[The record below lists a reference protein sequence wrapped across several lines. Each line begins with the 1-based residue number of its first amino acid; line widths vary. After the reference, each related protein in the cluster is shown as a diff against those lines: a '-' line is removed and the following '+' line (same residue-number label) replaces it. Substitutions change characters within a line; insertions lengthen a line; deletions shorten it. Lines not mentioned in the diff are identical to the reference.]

1 MIAASPASGRRDLRW
16 YSIATAAYVAIA
28 IAYTW
33 PLVLHLGHGVPH
45 DPGDPLLNTWI
56 LWWSTQAVPLT
67 DRWWNAPAFFPAP
80 GILAFSEH
88 LLGLVPIAAPLT
100 ALTHL
105 PLLGYNVAFLA
116 TFVLSGLGA
125 HFLAFTLTK
134 RHDAAFIAGV
144 AFAFAPYRL
153 AQASHIQVLASY
165 WSPICLAAL
174 HRYGGTSKARWAALA
189 VIAWLMQALSCGYFL
204 FFLSVLLALWFLYF
218 AIGRWTLRQFAVLA
232 GMFGVASLLL
242 LPFLLGY
249 QRILQ
254 GIYGFTRSLYE
265 IRLFSAD
272 VMGLLLAPDELL
284 LWGWVHFVDRAESAL
299 YPGLAIVLLALL
311 AIVQARPFAAAEHES
326 GLAKRVRIG
335 LLALFVVLAI
345 AAAIPLVNG
354 PWVLNVVGVRLL
366 SISHAEKPLS
376 LAIIAALALLA
387 ILPPVR
393 QAIGRRSPL
402 VFYLV
407 AAFAMWV
414 LALGPDPTFLD
425 RRVIYQAPYGQ
436 LMKLPGF
443 DGLRVPAR
451 FWMMTLVCLSVV
463 AALALNTLKMQRRTI
478 VGGLAAFGLLL
489 DGWPGSFP
497 VVQAPPL
504 RPSPPGV
511 VARLDLPMSID
522 TDPQA
527 LYQQM
532 FDPIP
537 LYNGFSGYFAPH
549 YFALRTLIESGDLR
563 ILHVMAGNGPLG
575 VVIDHS
581 RDPQGMLRK
590 WVLSYP
596 GAAASHVDEAWS
608 SYRLPTSPSPPD
620 VADRTGTPLPI
631 KSLST
636 IPSPP
641 HAARAL
647 DGNLTTR
654 WSGGVQRG
662 FVEATIELERASY
675 VGQVVIDLGSFIT
688 DFPMRLQIDVSA
700 DGVSWSTAW
709 SGATALEAYFGA
721 IRHPREMPLVFPLN
735 RDGVRFIRLRQT
747 GFGSHD
753 WSIPELHVLGGAPVT
768 GNAR

>member
-1 MIAASPASGRRDLRW
+1 MIPASPVSSRRDLRG
-16 YSIATAAYVAIA
+16 YGVATAAYAA
-28 IAYTW
+28 LTIAYTW
-33 PLVLHLGHGVPH
+33 PLVLHLGRGVPH

-88 LLGLVPIAAPLT
+88 LLGLAPIAVPLT

-116 TFVLSGLGA
+116 TFVLSALGA
-125 HFLAFTLTK
+125 HFLGFTLTK
-134 RHDAAFIAGV
+134 RHDAAFIAGI

-153 AQASHIQVLASY
+153 GQASHIQVLASY

-174 HRYGGTSKARWAALA
+174 HRYGGTSYARWAALA

-204 FFLSVLLALWFLYF
+204 FFLSVLLALWVLYF

-232 GMFGVASLLL
+232 GMFGAAALVL

-254 GIYGFTRSLYE
+254 GIYGFTRSLHE

-284 LWGWVHFVDRAESAL
+284 VWGWVHAVNRAESAL
-299 YPGLAIVLLALL
+299 FPGLAIVLLAAL
-311 AIVQARPFAAAEHES
+311 AIIQSRPFAVAGEEH
-326 GLAKRVRIG
+326 ATVRRVRQA
-335 LLALFVVLAI
+335 LLVAFAVLSA
-345 AAAIPLVNG
+345 AAAIPLVKG
-354 PWVLNVVGVRLL
+354 PFVLNVAGVRLL
-366 SISHAEKPLS
+366 SISQAEKPLS
-376 LAIIAALALLA
+376 LAVIAALALLA
-387 ILPPVR
+387 LLPRVR
-393 QAIGRRSPL
+393 QALARRSTL
-402 VFYLV
+402 AFYLI

-414 LALGPDPTFLD
+414 LALGPDPTFFD
-425 RRVIYQAPYGQ
+425 RPVIYKAPYGH
-436 LMKLPGF
+436 LMNLPGF

-451 FWMMTLVCLSVV
+451 FWMMALVCLSVV
-463 AALALNTLKMQRRTI
+463 GAIAVNKLKLRRRTI
-478 VGGLAAFGLLL
+478 VVAAAFGLLL
-489 DGWPGSFP
+489 DGWPGGFP
-497 VVQAPPL
+497 VVEAPPL

-511 VARLDLPMSID
+511 VARLDLPMSGD
-522 TDPQA
+522 TDAQA

-549 YFALRTLIESGDLR
+549 YFALRTLVESGDLR
-563 ILHVMAGNGPLG
+563 ILHVLAANGPLG

-581 RDPQGMLRK
+581 RDPQGTLRK

-596 GAAASHVDEAWS
+596 GAATSHVDEAWS
-608 SYRLPTSPSPPD
+608 SYRLPKSPSPPN
-620 VADRTGTPLPI
+620 VADGAGRPLAI
-631 KSLST
+631 KSMST

-654 WSGGVQRG
+654 WSGGVQQV
-662 FVEATIELERASY
+662 FAEATIELEQASH

-688 DFPMRLQIDVSA
+688 DFPIRLQIDVSA
-700 DGVSWSTAW
+700 DGASWSTAW

-721 IRHPREMPLVFPLN
+721 IRHPRDMPLVFPLD

-753 WSIPELHVLGGAPVT
+753 WSIPELHVLGSAAVT
-768 GNAR
+768 DKAR

>member
-1 MIAASPASGRRDLRW
+1 VYLA
-16 YSIATAAYVAIA
+16 VA

-33 PLVLHLGHGVPH
+33 PLVLHLAHGVAH

-67 DRWWNAPAFFPAP
+67 DRWWNAPAFLPAP

-88 LLGLVPIAAPLT
+88 LLGLAPIAVPLT

-105 PLLGYNVAFLA
+105 PLLGYNVAFLT

-125 HFLAFTLTK
+125 HFLAFTLTR
-134 RHDAAFIAGV
+134 RHDAALVAGV

-174 HRYGGTSKARWAALA
+174 HRYGSTSKARWAAVA
-189 VIAWLMQALSCGYFL
+189 VVAWLMQALSCGYFL
-204 FFLSVLLALWFLYF
+204 FFLSVLLALWVLYF
-218 AIGRWTLRQFAVLA
+218 AIGRWRLRQFAVLA
-232 GMFGVASLLL
+232 GMFGVAALLL

-249 QRILQ
+249 RRILQ

-265 IRLFSAD
+265 IRMFSAD
-272 VMGLLLAPDELL
+272 VMGLLLAPSELL
-284 LWGWVHFVDRAESAL
+284 VWGWVHLVSRPESAL
-299 YPGLAIVLLALL
+299 FPGLVIVLLTAV
-311 AIVQARPFAAAEHES
+311 AIMQSKPFAAVGEEHANARR
-326 GLAKRVRIG
+326 LR
-335 LLALFVVLAI
+335 LALIVAFLMLAI

-354 PWVLNVVGVRLL
+354 PWVFKVGGTRLL
-366 SISHAEKPLS
+366 SISQAEKPLS
-376 LAIIAALALLA
+376 LAVIAALALLA
-387 ILPPVR
+387 MLPRVR
-393 QAIGRRSPL
+393 QAVRRRSPL
-402 VFYLV
+402 AFYV
-407 AAFAMWV
+407 AAAFVMWV
-414 LALGPDPTFLD
+414 LALGPDPTLFD
-425 RRVIYQAPYGQ
+425 RRVIYQAPYGY
-436 LMKLPGF
+436 LMNLPGF

-451 FWMMTLVCLSVV
+451 FWMMSLVCLSVV
-463 AALALNTLKMQRRTI
+463 GALAVNRLKAQRRTI
-478 VGGLAAFGLLL
+478 VAAVAAFGLLL
-489 DGWPGSFP
+489 DGWPRLFP
-497 VVQAPPL
+497 VVEAPPL

-511 VARLDLPMSID
+511 VARLDLPMSSD
-522 TDPQA
+522 TDAQA

-532 FDPIP
+532 FDPVP

-549 YFALRTLIESGDLR
+549 YFALMTLVESGDLR
-563 ILHVMAGNGPLG
+563 ILQVMAANGPLG

-581 RDPQGMLRK
+581 RDPNGRLRK

-596 GAAASHVDEAWS
+596 GATLSHVDEAWS
-608 SYRLPTSPSPPD
+608 SYRLPKSSSPPD
-620 VADRTGTPLPI
+620 VAERAGTSLPI

-647 DGNLTTR
+647 DGDLTTR
-654 WSGGVQRG
+654 WSGGVQQV
-662 FVEATIELERASY
+662 FAEATIELERPSHVA
-675 VGQVVIDLGSFIT
+675 QVVVDLGSFIT
-688 DFPMRLQIDVSA
+688 DFPVRLQIDVSA
-700 DGVSWSTAW
+700 DGASWASAW

-721 IRHPREMPLVFPLN
+721 LRHPREMPLVFPLN

-753 WSIPELHVLGGAPVT
+753 WSIPELHVLGSITAGSGVT

>member
-1 MIAASPASGRRDLRW
+1 MIAASPAGNWRDRRW
-16 YSIATAAYVAIA
+16 YGIAAAAYVAIA

-56 LWWSTQAVPLT
+56 LWWTTQAVPLT
-67 DRWWNAPAFFPAP
+67 DRWWNAPAFLPAP

-88 LLGLVPIAAPLT
+88 LLGLAPIAVPLT

-165 WSPICLAAL
+165 WSPICLAGL
-174 HRYGGTSKARWAALA
+174 HRYGGTSKTRWAALA
-189 VIAWLMQALSCGYFL
+189 VTAWLMQALSCGYFL
-204 FFLSVLLALWFLYF
+204 FFLSVLLVLWFLYF

-232 GMFGVASLLL
+232 AMFGAAALLL
-242 LPFLLGY
+242 LPFPLGY

-272 VMGLLLAPDELL
+272 VMGLLLAPSELL
-284 LWGWVHFVDRAESAL
+284 AWGWVHVVNRPESAL
-299 YPGLAIVLLALL
+299 FPGLAIVVLVALG
-311 AIVQARPFAAAEHES
+311 IVQSKPFAVAGEEHQNLKRLRVA
-326 GLAKRVRIG
+326 LAV
-335 LLALFVVLAI
+335 ALVVLA
-345 AAAIPLVNG
+345 AAAAVPLVNG
-354 PWVLNVVGVRLL
+354 PWVLKVGRVRLL
-366 SISHAEKPLS
+366 SITQPEKPLS
-376 LAIIAALALLA
+376 LALIATLGLLA
-387 ILPPVR
+387 MLPRVR

-402 VFYLV
+402 AFYLM
-407 AAFAMWV
+407 AAFVMWV
-414 LALGPDPTFLD
+414 LALGPNPTFFG
-425 RRVIYQAPYGQ
+425 RRVIYQAPYGH
-436 LMKLPGF
+436 LMNLPGF

-451 FWMMTLVCLSVV
+451 FWMMALVCLSVIG
-463 AALALNTLKMQRRTI
+463 ALAVNRLKLRRRTI
-478 VGGLAAFGLLL
+478 VVAAAVGLLL
-489 DGWPGSFP
+489 DGWPRGFP
-497 VVQAPPL
+497 VVEAPPL

-511 VARLDLPMSID
+511 VARLDLPMSSD
-522 TDPQA
+522 TDAQA

-532 FDPIP
+532 FDPVP

-549 YFALRTLIESGDLR
+549 YFALRTLVESGDLR
-563 ILHVMAGNGPLG
+563 ILHVMAANGPLG

-581 RDPQGMLRK
+581 LDPQGTLRK

-596 GAAASHVDEAWS
+596 GAATSHIDEAWS
-608 SYRLPTSPSPPD
+608 SYRLPKSSSPPD

-647 DGNLTTR
+647 DGDVTTR
-654 WSGGVQRG
+654 WSGGVQQV
-662 FVEATIELERASY
+662 FAEATIELERASH

-688 DFPMRLQIDVSA
+688 DFPIRLQIDVSA
-700 DGVSWSTAW
+700 DGASWSSAW

-721 IRHPREMPLVFPLN
+721 IRHPRDMPLVFPLN
-735 RDGVRFIRLRQT
+735 RDDVRFIRLRQT

-753 WSIPELHVLGGAPVT
+753 WSIPELHVLGSAAVT
-768 GNAR
+768 DRTR